1 VTLHPFYAIV
11 DYDLAHAHGWTV
23 PALARAC
30 LDAGARLL
38 QIRAKALGAAALLE
52 VCEQVARDAAAYGA
66 TLIVNDRADIARLVP
81 GAGVHVG
88 QDDLP
93 PALVRPVVGDDA
105 IVGFS
110 THTREQIDR
119 AVIEPIDYLAV
130 GPVFGTRTK
139 DTGYEAIGLD
149 LVRYA
154 ADAAAR
160 AAARRG
166 DRPLPVVAIGGITLE
181 TATLVLAA
189 GAQSVAVISDL
200 LVGAGPVARVRAFVE
215 CTARHPEPGPHRD
228 GAGREQAGRR

>member
-11 DYDLAHAHGWTV
+11 DHDLAHAHGWTV

-30 LDAGARLL
+30 LDGGARLL

-52 VCEQVARDAAAYGA
+52 VCEQVARDAAACGA

-93 PALVRPVVGDDA
+93 PALVRRIVGDDA

-119 AVIEPIDYLAV
+119 AMTEPISYLAV

-139 DTGYEAIGLD
+139 ATGYEAVGLD

-160 AAARRG
+160 ASCRRK
-166 DRPLPVVAIGGITLE
+166 DQPLPVVAIGGITLE
-181 TATLVLAA
+181 TASLALGA
-189 GAQSVAVISDL
+189 GAQSIAVISDL
-200 LVGAGPVARVRAFVE
+200 MVGSDPVTRVVAFTE
-215 CTARHPEPGPHRD
+215 CTARHLEPRPHPD
-228 GAGREQAGRR
+228 AGGRERAGRR